1 MKKSSSKK
9 YKKGM
14 SVRKEVLG
22 TNYLSQVK
30 KEICELEKPFQE
42 LITEFAWGTVWSST
56 QLTKRERSML
66 TLALLAAGGNL
77 DELRIHIR
85 ACRNT
90 NTSASDIIEAMMHGA
105 IYAGVPKANSAIQ
118 IVKEETADWD

>member
-1 MKKSSSKK
+1 MKKSMSKK
-9 YKKGM
+9 YKNGM
-14 SVRKEVLG
+14 SVRAEVLG
-22 TNYLSQVK
+22 NDYLDRVK
-30 KEICELEKPFQE
+30 KEMRELEKPFQE

-77 DELRIHIR
+77 DELRLHIR
-85 ACRNT
+85 ACRKT
-90 NTSASDIIEAMMHGA
+90 NTSASDIIEAMMHVA

-118 IVKEETADWD
+118 IVKEETEDWD